1 MDFQDCCVHGAQLV
15 WEAEQMTDMTHER
28 LSEGDEAVRILT
40 ELAGDFE
47 RFDSLIHEQRCILE
61 QRAGRLR
68 RSGDIDRE
76 SERFRRA
83 ATEMA
88 MRTQK
93 ALEQLSRLAKPVKS
107 GRQPNPGR
115 EPAIVKTRKLA

>member
-1 MDFQDCCVHGAQLV
+1 MDFQDCYVHGARLA
-15 WEAEQMTDMTHER
+15 WEAGQMTDMTNER
-28 LSEGDEAVRILT
+28 LSESDEAVRILT
-40 ELAGDFE
+40 ELTGDFE

-68 RSGDIDRE
+68 HGGDIERE

-93 ALEQLSRLAKPVKS
+93 ALEQLSQLAEPGKP
-107 GRQPNPGR
+107 GRHLDLGR
-115 EPAIVKTRKLA
+115 EPAIVKTHKSI

>member
-1 MDFQDCCVHGAQLV
+1 
-15 WEAEQMTDMTHER
+15 MTDMTRER
-28 LSEGDEAVRILT
+28 LREGDEAVRILT
-40 ELAGDFE
+40 ELTGDFE
-47 RFDSLIHEQRCILE
+47 RFDSLIHEQRIILE

-68 RSGDIDRE
+68 RDGDIDRE

-93 ALEQLSRLAKPVKS
+93 ALEQLSQLVEPVKP
-107 GRQPNPGR
+107 GRHSDPGR
-115 EPAIVKTRKLA
+115 EPAMVNTHKLT